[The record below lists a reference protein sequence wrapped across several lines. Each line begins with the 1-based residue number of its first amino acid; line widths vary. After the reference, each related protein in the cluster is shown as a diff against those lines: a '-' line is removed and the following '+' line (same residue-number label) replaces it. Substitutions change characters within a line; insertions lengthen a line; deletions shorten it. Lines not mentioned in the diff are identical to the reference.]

1 MLWRLYICRCSC
13 GRLACTVLIFLS
25 VVFLYQSRAFAS
37 SLNVST
43 PANASIYGFVGYE
56 GGFSTKSSP
65 SFYKSNTSY
74 KKSSLKGKTTFDSM
88 GQVRLGLKFNSK
100 DRKTFGNIMMDSL
113 PNYDFKLKLAY
124 VKHNIG
130 KHFSVVVGRDWSLV
144 NQRYFRF
151 SSFIFKP
158 YVAGFQGSK
167 RTMQLTFRYNR
178 NFGSNLAI
186 FSFGVEDRDSKNGVI
201 VGKNIGETGKEIAS
215 ANIPSFRKSVPAFVG
230 QIQLKLKTD
239 FGTPSTVMAYYET
252 MPLYLECKDK
262 ERKETAYLYSLATK
276 LNVGRV
282 AFIGQYLHTLGMSG
296 ISGISGNALKTFSYI
311 YENNRVIKR
320 KSDALG
326 AETYF
331 TPMNGVGLTFG
342 YVNLKF
348 SNKKADN
355 AYFLKNE
362 VKNAKTLYISGV
374 FSLTKCTKLFVIWD
388 RIKTKYAVDNSMN
401 GDFEQATGNQIFVG
415 YRMYF

>member
-1 MLWRLYICRCSC
+1 MCRCSYIYI
-13 GRLACTVLIFLS
+13 GYIVLNSLLIVLC
-25 VVFLYQSRAFAS
+25 QNRTFAS
-37 SLNVST
+37 DLRTST
-43 PANASIYGFVGYE
+43 PINVSIYGFVGYE
-56 GGFSTKSSP
+56 GGFSTKSSS

-88 GQVRLGLKFNSK
+88 GQIRLGFKFNSE
-100 DRKTFGNIMMDSL
+100 DRKTFGNIRMDSL
-113 PNYDFKLKLAY
+113 PTGDLKLKLAY

-130 KHFSVVVGRDWSLV
+130 KHLSVMVGRDWSLV

-151 SSFIFKP
+151 SSFTFKP
-158 YVAGFQGSK
+158 YAAGFQGSK
-167 RTMQLTFRYNR
+167 RTVQLTFRYNKD
-178 NFGSNLAI
+178 FGNNLAI
-186 FSFGVEDRDSKNGVI
+186 FSFGFEDRDSKNGVI
-201 VGKNIGETGKEIAS
+201 VGKNKQAGKEIAS
-215 ANIPSFRKSVPAFVG
+215 SDISFFRKKLPAFVG
-230 QIQLKLKTD
+230 QIKLKLKTD

-262 ERKETAYLYSLATK
+262 EHKETAYLYSLASK

-282 AFIGQYLHTLGMSG
+282 TFIGQYLHTLGMSG

-320 KSDALG
+320 KSDAIG
-326 AETYF
+326 IETCF
-331 TPMNGVGLTFG
+331 TPIHGIGITVG

-362 VKNAKTLYISGV
+362 VKNVKTLYISGV
-374 FSLTKCTKLFVIWD
+374 FSLTKCTKLFIIW
-388 RIKTKYAVDNSMN
+388 NHNM
-401 GDFEQATGNQIFVG
+401 E
-415 YRMYF
+415 